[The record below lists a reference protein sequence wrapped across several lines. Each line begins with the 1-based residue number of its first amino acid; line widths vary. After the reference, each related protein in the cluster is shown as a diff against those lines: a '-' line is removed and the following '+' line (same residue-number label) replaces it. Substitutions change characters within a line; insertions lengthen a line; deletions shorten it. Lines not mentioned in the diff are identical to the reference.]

1 MSQGEE
7 QEFMQGVEAT
17 GRRVTRLG
25 AKVVEPW
32 RI

>member
-7 QEFMQGVEAT
+7 QEFMQSVEAR
-17 GRRVTRLG
+17 GHRVARLG
-25 AKVVEPW
+25 PEVAEPW

>member
-7 QEFMQGVEAT
+7 QEFMQGVEAR
-17 GRRVTRLG
+17 GRRVARLG
-25 AKVVEPW
+25 AEVAEPW

>member
-7 QEFMQGVEAT
+7 QKFMQDVEAR
-17 GRRVTRLG
+17 GRRVARLG
-25 AKVVEPW
+25 AEVAEPW